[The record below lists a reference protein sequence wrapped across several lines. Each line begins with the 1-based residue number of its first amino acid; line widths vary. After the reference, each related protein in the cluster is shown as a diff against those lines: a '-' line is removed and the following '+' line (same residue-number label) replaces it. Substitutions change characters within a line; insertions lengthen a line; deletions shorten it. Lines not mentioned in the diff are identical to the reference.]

1 MTFRVIKTSYIYH
14 FNCSVKDRV
23 ESFGKRVPLMFMTEK
38 ISNAISCLHGLWC
51 NNDFF
56 RHLSYKSKILS
67 FDIFFLQDHQSLQLT
82 WKKMVGCKVQ
92 FPFLLEQ
99 CTVIVYF
106 YRRTKSKNIISYQ
119 SCDYQKDR
127 YCPQNTYRTKF
138 TDEPSEY
145 MQFDWSEQLV
155 NSTYVEKL
163 PNRGYTLKVY
173 ANNSECS

>member
-1 MTFRVIKTSYIYH
+1 
-14 FNCSVKDRV
+14 
-23 ESFGKRVPLMFMTEK
+23 
-38 ISNAISCLHGLWC
+38 
-51 NNDFF
+51 
-56 RHLSYKSKILS
+56 
-67 FDIFFLQDHQSLQLT
+67 
-82 WKKMVGCKVQ
+82 MVGCKVQ

-155 NSTYVEKL
+155 DSTYVEKL